1 MVTASAVFKKSLY
14 VQNEPPLYPMSTND
28 NWPTRSRAG
37 TLIRLKDANSRHI
50 SSMAKSLGMSIQR
63 MSYMICII
71 VSASLDELPAKLM
84 DYPIRFTEDSYVT
97 PAQLTK
103 EECLKEI
110 ASIERRTLAIENQLR
125 IYHSELEFRFV
136 THPASLFEVGVEQWI
151 SNNKQFAEELFLKHC
166 SDKQNP
172 A

>member
-1 MVTASAVFKKSLY
+1 
-14 VQNEPPLYPMSTND
+14 MSTHD

-37 TLIRLKDANSRHI
+37 TLIRLKDADSHHI
-50 SSMAKSLGMSIQR
+50 SNMAKSFGMSIQR

-71 VSASLDELPAKLM
+71 VSMNLDELPAKLM
-84 DYPIRFTEDSYVT
+84 DYPIRFTADGYITVN
-97 PAQLTK
+97 QLTK
-103 EECLKEI
+103 EELLNEK
-110 ASIERRTLAIENQLR
+110 ASIEGRILALENQLR

-136 THPASLFEVGVEQWI
+136 THPATLFEVGVEQWI